1 MTRDDK
7 LHSRPCKH
15 VTQKMYDDFLQDLKR
30 VGRINKC
37 RRLLEEISKL
47 AHGVTGN
54 REPKENGET
63 VAIDVGCYETFKR
76 IGMKIVFK
84 NSEKK
89 NKKK

>member
-1 MTRDDK
+1 
-7 LHSRPCKH
+7 
-15 VTQKMYDDFLQDLKR
+15 MYDDFLQDLKR

-63 VAIDVGCYETFKR
+63 VAIDVGCYETYKR
-76 IGMKIVFK
+76 IWMKIVLK
-84 NSEKK
+84 IRKKKKKKEKK
-89 NKKK
+89 IRKKK